1 VRILRLFQYQDG
13 TSGQG
18 QFTGKKESDRASPG
32 NDDIVRRLIWVVIHE
47 CLVPDRGRA
56 LRFRRCLWN
65 AIPLYWNGVPFVSSW
80 VMAKKVRKGHR
91 REESL
96 TRDRIIEASIEL
108 LDSSG
113 ESGLTFRALSERLA
127 TGPGA
132 IYWHIAN
139 KSDLLAAA
147 CDAVVARTMNETVVT
162 TPEATIRA
170 VALGL
175 FDVIDEHPWV
185 GSALTS
191 SPGLS
196 PIVRILERV
205 GQQIRAFGVPDE
217 QQWASVGAL
226 MAYIL
231 GVSGQNA
238 ANGQLART
246 RGLDRSEFL
255 EAVSTAWSQLDPQ
268 EYPFARSIARQIRDH
283 DDRVDFL
290 AGIDLILSGIK
301 SSRGC

>member
-1 VRILRLFQYQDG
+1 
-13 TSGQG
+13 
-18 QFTGKKESDRASPG
+18 
-32 NDDIVRRLIWVVIHE
+32 
-47 CLVPDRGRA
+47 
-56 LRFRRCLWN
+56 
-65 AIPLYWNGVPFVSSW
+65 
-80 VMAKKVRKGHR
+80 MAKKAHRSPR

-96 TRDRIIEASIEL
+96 SRDRIIEASIEL
-108 LDSSG
+108 LDGSG
-113 ESGLTFRALSERLA
+113 ESGLTFRALSDRLA

-139 KSDLLAAA
+139 KNDLLAAA

-175 FDVIDEHPWV
+175 FDVIDQHPWV

-191 SPGLS
+191 SPGLP
-196 PIVRILERV
+196 PIVRILEPI
-205 GQQIRAFGVPDE
+205 GQQIRALGVPDE
-217 QQWASVGAL
+217 QQWPSVGAL

-231 GVSGQNA
+231 GVSRQNA
-238 ANGQLART
+238 ANGELART
-246 RGLDRSEFL
+246 RGLDRSDFL

-268 EYPFARSIARQIRDH
+268 EYPFARSVAGQIRDH

-301 SSRGC
+301 ASCGPPPGLTGHLRGELR